1 MLRKWN
7 CLNEPE
13 TWRHGPACTH
23 RRERARYRSR
33 MRILLA
39 CLLLATRAL
48 GGEASSEE
56 SDGDRTV
63 KHRWEFSLETA
74 QMVGADN
81 RNHYYF
87 STQMLN
93 LAWEPFRPLRLGP
106 VRLRHQ
112 IVGTFFAA
120 AILSGPESYYFGGG
134 LQLRLIIPLGDTR
147 LSLYANSGGGMG
159 IADANEADK
168 TDLGLGQDFTFILLA
183 AAGVRYAISDQW
195 SAWLGGMWHHL
206 SNNDLSE
213 PDKRNTGLDEFG
225 VVLGAGYS
233 F

>member
-1 MLRKWN
+1 
-7 CLNEPE
+7 
-13 TWRHGPACTH
+13 
-23 RRERARYRSR
+23 
-33 MRILLA
+33 MRIFLICL
-39 CLLLATRAL
+39 LLLATRAL
-48 GGEASSEE
+48 AEEIPSEK
-56 SDGDRTV
+56 SGVVGPARYR
-63 KHRWEFSLETA
+63 HWEVSLETA
-74 QMVGADN
+74 QMVGVDN
-81 RNHYYF
+81 RNRYYF

-106 VRLRHQ
+106 IRLRHQ
-112 IVGTFFAA
+112 LMGTFFAA

-134 LQLRLIIPLGDTR
+134 LQLRLIVPLGDSR
-147 LSLYANSGGGMG
+147 FSLYGNSGGGMG

-168 TDLGLGQDFTFILLA
+168 DDLGLGQDFTFILLA
-183 AAGVRYAISDQW
+183 AAGVRYAINDQW

>member
-1 MLRKWN
+1 MKATGAGIDGSCQYPLDLAGAALMLRKWN

-13 TWRHGPACTH
+13 TLRHGPACTH

-33 MRILLA
+33 MRIFLA

-48 GGEASSEE
+48 GGEAPSEE

-74 QMVGADN
+74 QMVGVDN

-112 IVGTFFAA
+112 LVGTFFAA

-134 LQLRLIIPLGDTR
+134 LQLRLIIPLVTIPAFP
-147 LSLYANSGGGMG
+147 LC
-159 IADANEADK
+159 K
-168 TDLGLGQDFTFILLA
+168 
-183 AAGVRYAISDQW
+183 
-195 SAWLGGMWHHL
+195 
-206 SNNDLSE
+206 
-213 PDKRNTGLDEFG
+213 
-225 VVLGAGYS
+225 
-233 F
+233 

>member
-1 MLRKWN
+1 
-7 CLNEPE
+7 
-13 TWRHGPACTH
+13 
-23 RRERARYRSR
+23 

-39 CLLLATRAL
+39 CLVLATRAL
-48 GGEASSEE
+48 AGEASSEE
-56 SDGDRTV
+56 SGVNRTV
-63 KHRWEFSLETA
+63 KHRRWELSLETA
-74 QMVGADN
+74 QMVGVDN

-93 LAWEPFRPLRLGP
+93 LAWEPFQPLRLGP

-112 IVGTFFAA
+112 LMGTFFAA
-120 AILSGPESYYFGGG
+120 AILSGPESYYLGGG

-147 LSLYANSGGGMG
+147 FSLYGNSGGGMG
-159 IADANEADK
+159 VADANEADK
-168 TDLGLGQDFTFILLA
+168 ADLGLGQDFTFILLA

-213 PDKRNTGLDEFG
+213 PEKRNAGLDEFG

>member
-1 MLRKWN
+1 MNRSPGATALH
-7 CLNEPE
+7 P
-13 TWRHGPACTH
+13 
-23 RRERARYRSR
+23 RAVGSARDIRPR
-33 MRILLA
+33 MRTLLA
-39 CLLLATRAL
+39 CLLLLATRAL
-48 GGEASSEE
+48 AGEVSSEDNVNRIE
-56 SDGDRTV
+56 KRR
-63 KHRWEFSLETA
+63 HWELSLESA

-81 RNHYYF
+81 RNRYYF

-93 LAWEPFRPLRLGP
+93 LAWEPFPPLRLGP

-112 IVGTFFAA
+112 LMGTFFAA
-120 AILSGPESYYFGGG
+120 AILSRPESYYFGGG

-147 LSLYANSGGGMG
+147 FSLYANSGGGMG
-159 IADANEADK
+159 VADANEADK
-168 TDLGLGQDFTFILLA
+168 DDLGLGQDFTFILLA
-183 AAGVRYAISDQW
+183 AAGLRYAISDRW

>member
-1 MLRKWN
+1 
-7 CLNEPE
+7 
-13 TWRHGPACTH
+13 
-23 RRERARYRSR
+23 
-33 MRILLA
+33 MRIFLICL
-39 CLLLATRAL
+39 LLLATRAVA
-48 GGEASSEE
+48 GDIPSEK
-56 SDGDRTV
+56 SGVAGPAKYR
-63 KHRWEFSLETA
+63 HWEVSLETA
-74 QMVGADN
+74 QMVGVDN
-81 RNHYYF
+81 RNRYYF

-112 IVGTFFAA
+112 LMGTFFAA

-134 LQLRLIIPLGDTR
+134 LQLRLIIPLGDSR
-147 LSLYANSGGGMG
+147 FSLYANSGGGMG
-159 IADANEADK
+159 IADANEADRG
-168 TDLGLGQDFTFILLA
+168 DLGLGQDFTFILLA
-183 AAGVRYAISDQW
+183 AAGVRYAINDQW

>member
-1 MLRKWN
+1 MA
-7 CLNEPE
+7 EP
-13 TWRHGPACTH
+13 TSDRLCPACT
-23 RRERARYRSR
+23 RFRERERKGSR
-33 MRILLA
+33 MRILLPGIA
-39 CLLLATRAL
+39 CLMLLATPVVA
-48 GGEASSEE
+48 GDASSE
-56 SDGDRTV
+56 GTAVNRTV
-63 KHRWEFSLETA
+63 NQHHWELSLETA
-74 QMVGADN
+74 QMIGVDN
-81 RNHYYF
+81 RNRYYF

-93 LAWEPFRPLRLGP
+93 LAWEPFPPLRLGP

-112 IVGTFFAA
+112 LIGTFFAA

-147 LSLYANSGGGMG
+147 FSLYANSGGGMG
-159 IADANEADK
+159 FADANEADK
-168 TDLGLGQDFTFILLA
+168 DDLGLGQDFTFIVLA

-195 SAWLGGMWHHL
+195 SVWLGGMWHHL

-213 PDKRNTGLDEFG
+213 PDKRNIGLDEFG